1 MIIVKDIINVHSSN
15 LDLIINEEYLH
26 CSVKDKIELKI
37 QLKIVF
43 NGLKYVFNKIHEQK
57 KNR

>member
-1 MIIVKDIINVHSSN
+1 MKDIINVHSSN

>member
-1 MIIVKDIINVHSSN
+1 MKDIINVHSSN

-26 CSVKDKIELKI
+26 CSVKDKIEFKI